1 MAATNFGDPCWAC
14 RLFGGEAR
22 GPIVAETP
30 EVVVAINIY
39 GLPDALAGPIM
50 LTAANIA
57 RAVKRVFNA
66 DAAALQS

>member
-1 MAATNFGDPCWAC
+1 MAATNFWDPCWAC
-14 RLFGGEAR
+14 RLFGGEACDS
-22 GPIVAETP
+22 IVAETP
-30 EVVVAINIY
+30 EVVVAINI